1 MQIERVAARMAVTTG
16 KAVVVDNQTSQA
28 SAASG
33 KDTSDTSSGT
43 SKDNPTTEPVTGGT
57 RTVSANFFNLEI
69 ELEADVSFDFADIVA
84 EKTRLMATTLKD
96 LFKGLGVR
104 SDESLTLS
112 MNNIG
117 EVTASGPGK
126 EKIEALFHDNP
137 ELAKQLKEVMVLQSM
152 LAMKKA
158 LDKWQEA
165 RKAAKSEDDRDAAD
179 QSLLKDL
186 GTIKALGNTVVLSP
200 EGDLTSMALAYMNG
214 AS

>member
-1 MQIERVAARMAVTTG
+1 MQIERVAARMAVATG
-16 KAVVVDNQTSQA
+16 KAVAVDNPTSQA

-33 KDTSDTSSGT
+33 KDTPDTSSGT
-43 SKDNPTTEPVTGGT
+43 SKDTATAKPLTGGT
-57 RTVSANFFNLEI
+57 RTVSASFFNLDVEF
-69 ELEADVSFDFADIVA
+69 EATLTFDFADIVA

-126 EKIEALFHDNP
+126 EKIEKLFHDNP

-158 LDKWQEA
+158 LDKWLES
-165 RKAAKSEDDRDAAD
+165 RKAARSDDERDAAD

-186 GTIKALGNTVVLSP
+186 GTIKALQNTVVLSP
-200 EGDLTSMALAYMNG
+200 EGDLTSAALAYMNG

>member
-1 MQIERVAARMAVTTG
+1 MQIGRIAAHVAVATG
-16 KAVVVDNQTSQA
+16 KAVAVEPKTTEAD
-28 SAASG
+28 AAS
-33 KDTSDTSSGT
+33 DTPET
-43 SKDNPTTEPVTGGT
+43 SKHTATAEPVTGGI
-57 RTVSANFFNLEI
+57 RTTSLGYVGFELNLEAEI
-69 ELEADVSFDFADIVA
+69 SFDFADIVA

-165 RKAAKSEDDRDAAD
+165 RKAAKSDDERDAAD

-186 GTIKALGNTVVLSP
+186 GTIKALRNTVVLSP